1 MRVSAPTY
9 PVQINV
15 ANTSMHGMLN
25 IILLTAAAGAC
36 IPIGGFIASQTRIQ
50 RKWLDEEFRHSVI
63 ALGAGIL
70 LGAVAIVLVPDALK
84 HLNHSPWAIVLM
96 LSGGVFFYYLEK
108 YLDIHRRSAPQLT
121 GMLLDYVPESLA
133 LGGIA
138 ASGADSTV
146 LLAVLIGLQNLP
158 EGFNAYKE
166 LTDAG
171 HSSKKVLL
179 MMLALL
185 PLGPLFGVAGFSVLG
200 DQHEILGGI
209 MLIASGGILYLI
221 FQDIAPQ
228 IPIRKHRS
236 PPLGAVIG
244 FSIAMLGV
252 VLNQY

>member
-1 MRVSAPTY
+1 MQGT
-9 PVQINV
+9 
-15 ANTSMHGMLN
+15 LN

-36 IPIGGFIASQTRIQ
+36 IPIGGLIASQTRIQ
-50 RKWLDEEFRHSVI
+50 QKWLDEEFRHSVI

-70 LGAVAIVLVPDALK
+70 LGAVAIVLVPDALE
-84 HLNHSPWAIVLM
+84 HLNHSPWAIALM
-96 LSGGVFFYYLEK
+96 LSGGLIFYWLEK
-108 YLDIHRRSAPQLT
+108 YLDIHRRSAPQFT

-138 ASGADSTV
+138 ASGADTTM

-166 LTDAG
+166 LTDTG
-171 HSSKKVLL
+171 RSSNKVLL
-179 MMLALL
+179 LMLALV
-185 PLGPLFGVAGFSVLG
+185 PLGPLVGLAGYTALG
-200 DQHEILGGI
+200 DQHEILGSI
-209 MLIASGGILYLI
+209 MLVASGGILYLI

-228 IPIRKHRS
+228 IPIRKHRG

-244 FSIAMLGV
+244 FSIAMLGL